1 MGRVFKL
8 GDGVSTDAIIPGR
21 YNVTTDLAA
30 LGKACLI
37 EARPDFASSVKA
49 GDVIVAGRNFG
60 CGSSRE
66 HAPLAIKATGVQA
79 VVARSFARI
88 FYRNAVNIGLPI
100 VQCDALYDAVAE
112 GDAIEVDVKSG
123 TIEAGGARFQ
133 GEQPSAVALKIMQA
147 GSLVDLIKTQG
158 WRAIEESERQSGRSL
173 RAMPESL
180 SPAEDAPD
188 SLEGGQPAIA
198 RVPEGLSEAVEF
210 RDPHQGERNSAPRN
224 AAIRTESKSSRSKE
238 G

>member
-37 EARPDFASSVKA
+37 EARPDFATSVQA
-49 GDVIVAGRNFG
+49 GDIIVAGRNFG

-66 HAPLAIKATGVQA
+66 HAPLAIKAAGVKA
-79 VVARSFARI
+79 VVASSFARI
-88 FYRNAVNIGLPI
+88 FYRNAVNVGLPI
-100 VQCDALYDAVAE
+100 IQCEAVYDAVAE
-112 GDAIEVDVKSG
+112 GDPIDVDTKSG
-123 TIEAGGARFQ
+123 TIESGGRRFQ
-133 GEQPSAVALKIMQA
+133 GEQPSAVALTIMQA
-147 GSLVDLIKTQG
+147 GSLVDLIKTSG

-173 RAMPESL
+173 RAMPEDGS
-180 SPAEDAPD
+180 SAGDAPD
-188 SLEGGQPAIA
+188 SLAGERTSIA
-198 RVPEGLSEAVEF
+198 RVPGGLSEVVEF
-210 RDPHQGERNSAPRN
+210 REPHQGERNSAPRK
-224 AAIRTESKSSRSKE
+224 AAIRTEPTSSRPQE